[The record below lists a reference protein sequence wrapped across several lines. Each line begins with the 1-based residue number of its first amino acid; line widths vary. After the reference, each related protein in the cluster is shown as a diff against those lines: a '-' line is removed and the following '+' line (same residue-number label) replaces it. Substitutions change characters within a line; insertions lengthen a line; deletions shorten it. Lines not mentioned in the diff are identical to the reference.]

1 MQGYWN
7 PRDEEDTESV
17 LVDGWLYTG
26 DVAVMDADGYAQII
40 GRKRDAILA
49 GEYSVYPRDVEEV
62 LYENSKVMEV
72 AVVGVPSGESGHRV
86 KAFVVP
92 RPGTDLSK
100 EELLSLCRRRLD
112 EYAVP
117 WDIEFRQ
124 ELPKS
129 FVGKVL
135 RRMLVEDR
143 T

>member
-1 MQGYWN
+1 M
-7 PRDEEDTESV
+7 
-17 LVDGWLYTG
+17 LKDGWLYTG
-26 DVAVMDADGYAQII
+26 DVAVMDDDGYFQII
-40 GRKRDAILA
+40 SRKRDTIFA
-49 GEYSVYPRDVEEV
+49 GDYSVYPRDVEEV

-72 AVVGVPSGESGHRV
+72 AVVGVESGESGKNV

-100 EELLSLCRRRLD
+100 EELLDLCRKRLE

-117 WDIEFRQ
+117 WDIEFRE

-135 RRMLVEDR
+135 RRLLVEE
-143 T
+143 